1 MGEWR
6 QGVMKGRNER
16 RRKGREERKK
26 EVKAGWMVR
35 REGKKGRVLQEREG
49 ENDNTRMDGRT
60 VGKKN
65 RKGK

>member
-1 MGEWR
+1 
-6 QGVMKGRNER
+6 MKGRNER

-26 EVKAGWMVR
+26 EVKAGWMDR
-35 REGKKGRVLQEREG
+35 REGKKGRVLQERG

>member
-1 MGEWR
+1 
-6 QGVMKGRNER
+6 MKGRNER
-16 RRKGREERKK
+16 RRKEREERRKK
-26 EVKAGWMVR
+26 GVNAGWMDR

-60 VGKKN
+60 IGKKN

>member
-1 MGEWR
+1 
-6 QGVMKGRNER
+6 MKGRNER
-16 RRKGREERKK
+16 TRKGREERKK
-26 EVKAGWMVR
+26 EVKAGWMDR